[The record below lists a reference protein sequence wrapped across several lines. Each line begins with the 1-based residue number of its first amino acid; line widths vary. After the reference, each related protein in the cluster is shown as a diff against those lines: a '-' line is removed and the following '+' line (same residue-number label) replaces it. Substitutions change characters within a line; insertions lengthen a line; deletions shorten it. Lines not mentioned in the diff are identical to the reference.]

1 MVQFNEVSDHK
12 APWDAQGFDSDWN
25 CTGTVI
31 QYNYSHDNYGGLV
44 LVCNDGTADA
54 SFNVGNLGTIVRYN
68 VSIGDGVRPKPTRA
82 GMFSP
87 AVHLAG
93 PVKDSHITRNIIH
106 ANRKPAADIDRTMI
120 TLDSWG
126 GYPDSTF
133 IGGNIFYTSE
143 SSRFQLTE
151 STHNFFEGN
160 YFLGRFEK
168 LPEDGK
174 ACQLTDIYQQ
184 EVLAKDENGYQGLAL
199 LMDTVEVAGAK
210 GIFVNKEAIE
220 NFFSRL
226 EK

>member
-1 MVQFNEVSDHK
+1 VQFNEVSGHK

-25 CTGTVI
+25 CRGTVI

-68 VSIGDGVRPKPTRA
+68 VSIGDGVRPEPTRA

-93 PVKDSHITRNIIH
+93 PVKDSRITRNIIH
-106 ANRKPAADIDRTMI
+106 VNRKPAADIDRTMI

-133 IGGNIFYTSE
+133 ISGNIFYAPE

-160 YFLGRFEK
+160 YYLGRFEK

-174 ACQLTDIYQQ
+174 ACQSAEIYQK

-199 LMDTVEVAGAK
+199 LMDTVEVTGVK
-210 GIFVNKEAIE
+210 GVFVNKEAIE

>member
-1 MVQFNEVSDHK
+1 
-12 APWDAQGFDSDWN
+12 
-25 CTGTVI
+25 
-31 QYNYSHDNYGGLV
+31 
-44 LVCNDGTADA
+44 
-54 SFNVGNLGTIVRYN
+54 
-68 VSIGDGVRPKPTRA
+68 
-82 GMFSP
+82 
-87 AVHLAG
+87 
-93 PVKDSHITRNIIH
+93 
-106 ANRKPAADIDRTMI
+106 MI

-199 LMDTVEVAGAK
+199 LMDTMEVAGAK